1 MSGHQGEKH
10 FKFYL
15 KTEGLQMGD
24 RLNYI
29 VGLSAACVEKENTV
43 SCVQA
48 HKRTKK

>member
-48 HKRTKK
+48 HKRTKR

>member
-1 MSGHQGEKH
+1 
-10 FKFYL
+10 
-15 KTEGLQMGD
+15 MGD

-48 HKRTKK
+48 HKRTKNRFTLLFAHC